1 MSRIPVFIDNTYY
14 GAPTPIPS
22 NETAACLMPDAE
34 AQGFAYYQGQ
44 ITVLESL
51 ISQSLL
57 EKDRT
62 IQEQYLKIAHLEVNN
77 LQLILLLFLTDI

>member
-14 GAPTPIPS
+14 GAPPPIPS
-22 NETAACLMPDAE
+22 NETAAACRMPDAE

-62 IQEQYLKIAHLEVNN
+62 IQKQYLKIAHLEVN
-77 LQLILLLFLTDI
+77 I